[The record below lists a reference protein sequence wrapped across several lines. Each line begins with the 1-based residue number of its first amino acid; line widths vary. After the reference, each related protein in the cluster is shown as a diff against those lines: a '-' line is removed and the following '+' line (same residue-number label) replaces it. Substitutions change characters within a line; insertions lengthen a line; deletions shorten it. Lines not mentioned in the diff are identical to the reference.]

1 MAENGAA
8 NMLLSHTFAWY
19 FFYLRF
25 ICPVFCL
32 DTDEKYDI
40 YRVLMIKRVA
50 PDVQIRKKEIKKKHS
65 GMFFAKI

>member
-19 FFYLRF
+19 SFTSVSFVLF
-25 ICPVFCL
+25 SFL
-32 DTDEKYDI
+32 TLMKKDDI

-50 PDVQIRKKEIKKKHS
+50 PDVQIRKKER
-65 GMFFAKI
+65 